1 MVTEKRPHLN
11 QRTEIAVWAAAA
23 GRCTFCNRLVTENE
37 DLGLVVPI
45 GELAHNVGWGQGSP
59 RGNSVMTAA
68 ERSNP
73 DNLVLLCRNCHKP
86 VDAKGIIGYYT
97 VEALQRLKREHEAR
111 IRLLT
116 EIGADRK
123 ALIVRLV
130 GPIRGVSPELTYDTV
145 LAATTAA
152 GIFPDILPN
161 TYRNAI
167 EIDLREYGEG
177 TRETYS
183 ACVAKI
189 NDVVARINEG
199 IKRDQ
204 IFRLAVFAFARI
216 PLLVHLG
223 AQLDDKVQIRIFQR
237 HRVDNQNAWS
247 WPVDPPPPPAFAF
260 EKLQAG
266 GDPNRVALIQNI
278 SGTIQ
283 VRELPQAIQETY
295 TIYGLAPVS
304 PVMSGPSVISS
315 PAALASFEYTVR
327 GFLAHVEK
335 EHGKI
340 PEITIFPAI
349 PISCAV
355 ALGRTLMPHVSP
367 TLQLLD
373 RNEQNKFFSA
383 LEIRR

>member
-1 MVTEKRPHLN
+1 MSEKRPHLN
-11 QRTEIAVWAAAA
+11 QGTQIAVWAAAA

-37 DLGLVVPI
+37 DLGLIVPI
-45 GELAHNVGWGQGSP
+45 GELAHNVGWGKGSP
-59 RGNSVMTAA
+59 RGNSALTVA
-68 ERSNP
+68 ERSSP
-73 DNLVLLCRNCHKP
+73 ANLVLLCRNCHKS
-86 VDAKGIIGYYT
+86 VDARGVIGYYT
-97 VEALQRLKREHEAR
+97 IETLQRLKREHEAR
-111 IRLLT
+111 IRILT

-145 LAATTAA
+145 LTAATNA
-152 GIFPDILPN
+152 GFFPYLLPN
-161 TYRNAI
+161 SYRNAV
-167 EIDLREYGEG
+167 EIDLREYDEG
-177 TRETYS
+177 TRESYM

-223 AQLDDKVQIRIFQR
+223 AQLDDKVQILIFQR
-237 HRVDNQNAWS
+237 HRVDNQNAWN
-247 WPVDPPPPPAFAF
+247 WPANPPLPPSFAF
-260 EKLQAG
+260 EKLRTG
-266 GDPNRVALIQNI
+266 VDPIRVALMLNI

-283 VRELPQAIQETY
+283 VSELPQVTQETY
-295 TIYGLAPVS
+295 TIYSLAPVPPS
-304 PVMSGPSVISS
+304 MSGPSLISS
-315 PAALASFEYTVR
+315 SAALASFEHTVR
-327 GFLAHVEK
+327 SFLAHIEK

-340 PEITIFPAI
+340 PEIALFPAI

-367 TLQLLD
+367 ALYLFD
-373 RNEQNKFFSA
+373 RNEQNKFFAA
-383 LEIRR
+383 LEIHR

>member
-11 QRTEIAVWAAAA
+11 QGTQIAVWAAAA

-45 GELAHNVGWGQGSP
+45 GELAHNVGWGPGSP
-59 RGNSVMTAA
+59 RGNSVMSAV
-68 ERSNP
+68 ERSRP

-116 EIGADRK
+116 EIGAERR
-123 ALIVRLV
+123 AIIVRLV
-130 GPIRGVSPELTYDTV
+130 SPIRGVSPELTYETI
-145 LAATTAA
+145 LSAATAG
-152 GIFPDILPN
+152 GIFPDLLPN
-161 TYRNAI
+161 SYRNAV

-177 TRETYS
+177 TRESYM

-223 AQLDDKVQIRIFQR
+223 AQLDDKVQILIFQR
-237 HRVDNQNAWS
+237 HRVDNQNAWY
-247 WPVDPPPPPAFAF
+247 WPVNPPPPPVFTF
-260 EKLQAG
+260 EKLRTGA
-266 GDPNRVALIQNI
+266 DPNRVALMLNI

-283 VRELPQAIQETY
+283 VSELPQATQETY
-295 TIYGLAPVS
+295 TIYGLAPV
-304 PVMSGPSVISS
+304 PPIMSGPSLISS
-315 PAALASFEYTVR
+315 PAALASFEHTVR
-327 GFLAHVEK
+327 SFLAHIEK
-335 EHGKI
+335 KHGKI
-340 PEITIFPAI
+340 PEIAIFPAI

-367 TLQLLD
+367 ALSLFD
-373 RNEQNKFFSA
+373 RNERNEFFAA
-383 LEIRR
+383 LEIHR